1 MTSVRNQLADKLDA
15 RAARYA
21 PRALVLTS
29 LGFIVWPLL
38 PAGIVYTIACL
49 GAAGAAKALRRC

>member
-1 MTSVRNQLADKLDA
+1 MISFRKQLADKLDK

-38 PAGIVYTIACL
+38 PVGVVYTVACL
-49 GAAGAAKALRRC
+49 GAASAAKALRKW